1 MSALDDA
8 LAAVGID
15 LNALAPPD
23 NYVRA
28 AAAVLRG
35 DFIGSTIDRV
45 TVYSQYTKPV
55 VYDATALRKS
65 DAGGGAGTGQ
75 PESAP
80 TVNPWGALFKPTVV
94 VESPLRRTPYV
105 FAPYGVADPNAYK
118 QRQTLLVW
126 GPIGVAA
133 LIAGSFFFLGRAT
146 KR

>member
-1 MSALDDA
+1 MSVLEDA
-8 LAAVGID
+8 LNRVGINLD
-15 LNALAPPD
+15 ALAPPD

-55 VYDATALRKS
+55 VYDAAALRKS
-65 DAGGGAGTGQ
+65 NAPSGESQ
-75 PESAP
+75 PSSGP
-80 TVNPWGALFKPTVV
+80 TVNPWGALFRPTMV

-105 FAPYGVADPNAYK
+105 FAPYGIADPNAYK

-133 LIAGSFFFLGRAT
+133 LIAGSFFFLGRAS